1 MVGTAGR
8 VADSAV
14 AGSGEVAGLVAGS
27 AAMGWAAG
35 LVVADLA
42 AAKVAE
48 GWVVAKVEAGSEGE
62 VEEVV
67 GLVVAEGRAGTLAPT
82 PAAGLWSCMRQK

>member
-1 MVGTAGR
+1 LVGTAGR
-8 VADSAV
+8 VADSVA
-14 AGSGEVAGLVAGS
+14 AGSAEGAGWAAGLVVA
-27 AAMGWAAG
+27 GWAAG

-48 GWVVAKVEAGSEGE
+48 GWVVAKVEAGSEEE

-82 PAAGLWSCMRQK
+82 PAAGWWSCMRQK

>member
-8 VADSAV
+8 VADSVA
-14 AGSGEVAGLVAGS
+14 AGSAEGAGWAAGLVVA
-27 AAMGWAAG
+27 GWAAG

-48 GWVVAKVEAGSEGE
+48 G
-62 VEEVV
+62 
-67 GLVVAEGRAGTLAPT
+67 
-82 PAAGLWSCMRQK
+82 